1 MSGSGVEAR
10 FKVCQAVVV
19 EERIGLVGDAYGGSV
34 GRIDRGGG
42 RGRTVR
48 RQIWNKLVRRILY
61 QTKS

>member
-42 RGRTVR
+42 EGTDG
-48 RQIWNKLVRRILY
+48 
-61 QTKS
+61 TETDME